1 MAKHA
6 PAHDPM
12 DFATRLKEAMADA
25 GDDAGYGAGSRLA
38 RRFKVSVPSATA
50 WLNGR
55 NLPDPPR
62 ARRIAAFYGV
72 RFEWLYFGEGAKRG
86 TVADNG
92 AATYTTGIKLTA
104 EEQAVLRG
112 YQAADSALR
121 AVVDAALGVKHPL
134 DPPRG
139 KKR

>member
-1 MAKHA
+1 MTKHA

-12 DFATRLKEAMADA
+12 DFAIRLKEAMTDA

-72 RFEWLYFGEGAKRG
+72 RFEWLYFGEGPKRG
-86 TVADNG
+86 TVADNDPP
-92 AATYTTGIKLTA
+92 AYVTGIKLSA
-104 EEQAVLRG
+104 EEQAVLRS
-112 YQAADSALR
+112 YKAADSALR
-121 AVVDAALGVKHPL
+121 AVVDAALGVKHP
-134 DPPRG
+134 PAAPRG